1 VCVSF
6 LDPDARPILLGLR
19 DTEKGG
25 ALSTV
30 VHTLH
35 VVSAGM
41 WLGGVVFT
49 MAVVSPA
56 LKAMKWS
63 EAERVGVRSVI
74 GRRYAKVGGA
84 NLLLLLAF
92 ALLDGL
98 TAGFGTAFYTEYAL
112 LGVLFSMVVVHGA
125 YFGRKL
131 ANLADGERRA
141 KSPDEAASLASR
153 RHALQRISSKVSW
166 LDLAI
171 SVAVAVLAING

>member
-1 VCVSF
+1 
-6 LDPDARPILLGLR
+6 
-19 DTEKGG
+19 
-25 ALSTV
+25 
-30 VHTLH
+30 
-35 VVSAGM
+35 M

-49 MAVVSPA
+49 IAVVSPA

-98 TAGFGTAFYTEYAL
+98 TAGFGTAFYAEYAL

-125 YFGRKL
+125 HFGRKL

>member
-1 VCVSF
+1 
-6 LDPDARPILLGLR
+6 
-19 DTEKGG
+19 
-25 ALSTV
+25 
-30 VHTLH
+30 
-35 VVSAGM
+35 
-41 WLGGVVFT
+41 
-49 MAVVSPA
+49 
-56 LKAMKWS
+56 MKWS

-74 GRRYAKVGGA
+74 GRRYAKVGSA

-98 TAGFGTAFYTEYAL
+98 TAGFGTAFYAEYAL
-112 LGVLFSMVVVHGA
+112 LGALFSMVVVHGA
-125 YFGRKL
+125 HFGRKL

-153 RHALQRISSKVSW
+153 RHVLQRISSKVSW

>member
-1 VCVSF
+1 
-6 LDPDARPILLGLR
+6 
-19 DTEKGG
+19 
-25 ALSTV
+25 
-30 VHTLH
+30 
-35 VVSAGM
+35 M

-98 TAGFGTAFYTEYAL
+98 TAGFGTAFYAEYAL
-112 LGVLFSMVVVHGA
+112 LGALFSMVVVHGA
-125 YFGRKL
+125 NFGRKL

>member
-1 VCVSF
+1 
-6 LDPDARPILLGLR
+6 
-19 DTEKGG
+19 
-25 ALSTV
+25 
-30 VHTLH
+30 
-35 VVSAGM
+35 M

-98 TAGFGTAFYTEYAL
+98 TAGFGTAFYAEYAL
-112 LGVLFSMVVVHGA
+112 LGALFSVVVVHGA
-125 YFGRKL
+125 HFGRKL

-153 RHALQRISSKVSW
+153 RHVLQRISSKVSW

>member
-1 VCVSF
+1 
-6 LDPDARPILLGLR
+6 
-19 DTEKGG
+19 
-25 ALSTV
+25 
-30 VHTLH
+30 
-35 VVSAGM
+35 M

-49 MAVVSPA
+49 MAVVTPA

-98 TAGFGTAFYTEYAL
+98 TAGFGTAFYAEYAL
-112 LGVLFSMVVVHGA
+112 LGALFSMVVVHGA
-125 YFGRKL
+125 HFGRKL

-141 KSPDEAASLASR
+141 KSPDEASSLASR

>member
-1 VCVSF
+1 
-6 LDPDARPILLGLR
+6 
-19 DTEKGG
+19 
-25 ALSTV
+25 LSTV

-41 WLGGVVFT
+41 WLGGMVFT

-125 YFGRKL
+125 HFGRKL

>member
-1 VCVSF
+1 MN
-6 LDPDARPILLGLR
+6 
-19 DTEKGG
+19 
-25 ALSTV
+25 TV
-30 VHTLH
+30 IHTLH

-49 MAVVSPA
+49 IAVVSPA
-56 LKAMKWS
+56 LKAIKLS

-84 NLLLLLAF
+84 NLLLLLVL

-98 TAGFGTAFYTEYAL
+98 TAGFGAAFYAEYAL
-112 LGVLFSMVVVHGA
+112 LGALFSLVVVHGT

-131 ANLADGERRA
+131 ATLAEAERRA
-141 KSPDEAASLASR
+141 QSPNEAASLADR
-153 RHALQRISSKVSW
+153 RRALQRVSSKVSW

-171 SVAVAVLAING
+171 SVGVAVLAING

>member
-1 VCVSF
+1 MRG
-6 LDPDARPILLGLR
+6 PTLLELR
-19 DTEKGG
+19 GTEKGG

-98 TAGFGTAFYTEYAL
+98 TAGFGTAFYAEYAL
-112 LGVLFSMVVVHGA
+112 LGALFSVVVVHGA
-125 YFGRKL
+125 HFGRKL

-141 KSPDEAASLASR
+141 KSPDEAASLARR

-171 SVAVAVLAING
+171 SLAVAVLAING

>member
-1 VCVSF
+1 
-6 LDPDARPILLGLR
+6 
-19 DTEKGG
+19 
-25 ALSTV
+25 
-30 VHTLH
+30 
-35 VVSAGM
+35 M
-41 WLGGVVFT
+41 WLGGVLFT

-98 TAGFGTAFYTEYAL
+98 TAGFGTAFYAEYAL
-112 LGVLFSMVVVHGA
+112 LGALFSMVVVHGA
-125 YFGRKL
+125 HFGRKL

-153 RHALQRISSKVSW
+153 RHVLQRISSKVSW

>member
-1 VCVSF
+1 
-6 LDPDARPILLGLR
+6 
-19 DTEKGG
+19 
-25 ALSTV
+25 
-30 VHTLH
+30 
-35 VVSAGM
+35 M

-49 MAVVSPA
+49 MAVVTPA

-98 TAGFGTAFYTEYAL
+98 TAGFGTAFYAEYAL
-112 LGVLFSMVVVHGA
+112 LGALFSMVVVHGA
-125 YFGRKL
+125 HFGRKL

-141 KSPDEAASLASR
+141 KSPDEASSLASR
-153 RHALQRISSKVSW
+153 RHALLRISSKVSW

>member
-1 VCVSF
+1 
-6 LDPDARPILLGLR
+6 
-19 DTEKGG
+19 
-25 ALSTV
+25 
-30 VHTLH
+30 
-35 VVSAGM
+35 M

-74 GRRYAKVGGA
+74 GRRDAKVGGA

-98 TAGFGTAFYTEYAL
+98 TAGFGTAFYAEYAL
-112 LGVLFSMVVVHGA
+112 LGALFSMVVVHGA
-125 YFGRKL
+125 HFGRKL

-153 RHALQRISSKVSW
+153 RHVLQRISSKVSW

>member
-1 VCVSF
+1 
-6 LDPDARPILLGLR
+6 
-19 DTEKGG
+19 
-25 ALSTV
+25 LSTV

-84 NLLLLLAF
+84 NLLLPF

-98 TAGFGTAFYTEYAL
+98 TAGFGTAFYAEYAL
-112 LGVLFSMVVVHGA
+112 LGALFSMVVVHGA
-125 YFGRKL
+125 HFGRKL

-153 RHALQRISSKVSW
+153 RHVLQRISSKVSW

>member
-1 VCVSF
+1 
-6 LDPDARPILLGLR
+6 
-19 DTEKGG
+19 
-25 ALSTV
+25 LSTV
-30 VHTLH
+30 IHILH
-35 VVSAGM
+35 VVSAGT

-63 EAERVGVRSVI
+63 DAERVSVRSVI

-98 TAGFGTAFYTEYAL
+98 TAGFGAAYYAEYAL
-112 LGVLFSMVVVHGA
+112 LAALFSLVVVHGA
-125 YFGRKL
+125 HFGRKL
-131 ANLADGERRA
+131 ANLADAERRA
-141 KSPDEAASLASR
+141 QSPDEAASLADR
-153 RHALQRISSKVSW
+153 RRALQRISSKASW

>member
-1 VCVSF
+1 
-6 LDPDARPILLGLR
+6 
-19 DTEKGG
+19 
-25 ALSTV
+25 LSTII
-30 VHTLH
+30 HTLH

-63 EAERVGVRSVI
+63 EPERVGVRSVI

-84 NLLLLLAF
+84 NLLLLLAL

-98 TAGFGTAFYTEYAL
+98 TAGFDAAFYAEYAL
-112 LGVLFSMVVVHGA
+112 LAALFGLVVIHGA
-125 YFGRKL
+125 HFGRKL
-131 ANLADGERRA
+131 ANLAEAEQRA
-141 KSPDEAASLASR
+141 QCPDEAASFADR
-153 RHALQRISSKVSW
+153 RHALQSVSSKVSW
-166 LDLAI
+166 LDLAT

>member
-1 VCVSF
+1 
-6 LDPDARPILLGLR
+6 
-19 DTEKGG
+19 
-25 ALSTV
+25 
-30 VHTLH
+30 
-35 VVSAGM
+35 M

-49 MAVVSPA
+49 MAVVTPA

-98 TAGFGTAFYTEYAL
+98 TAGFGTAFYAEYAL
-112 LGVLFSMVVVHGA
+112 LGALFSMVVVHGA
-125 YFGRKL
+125 HFGRKL

>member
-1 VCVSF
+1 V
-6 LDPDARPILLGLR
+6 I
-19 DTEKGG
+19 
-25 ALSTV
+25 
-30 VHTLH
+30 HILH
-35 VVSAGM
+35 VVSAGT

-63 EAERVGVRSVI
+63 DAERVSVRSVI

-98 TAGFGTAFYTEYAL
+98 TAGFGAAYYAEYAL
-112 LGVLFSMVVVHGA
+112 LAALFSLVVVHGA
-125 YFGRKL
+125 HFGRKL
-131 ANLADGERRA
+131 ANLADAERRA
-141 KSPDEAASLASR
+141 QSPDEAASLADR
-153 RHALQRISSKVSW
+153 RRALQRISSKASW

>member
-1 VCVSF
+1 V
-6 LDPDARPILLGLR
+6 I
-19 DTEKGG
+19 
-25 ALSTV
+25 
-30 VHTLH
+30 HILH
-35 VVSAGM
+35 VVSAGT

-49 MAVVSPA
+49 MAIVSPA

-63 EAERVGVRSVI
+63 DAERVSVRSVI

-98 TAGFGTAFYTEYAL
+98 TAGFGAAYYAEYAL
-112 LGVLFSMVVVHGA
+112 LAALFSLVVVHGA
-125 YFGRKL
+125 HFGRKL
-131 ANLADGERRA
+131 ANLADAERRA
-141 KSPDEAASLASR
+141 QSPDEAASLADR
-153 RHALQRISSKVSW
+153 RRALQRISSKASW

>member
-1 VCVSF
+1 
-6 LDPDARPILLGLR
+6 
-19 DTEKGG
+19 
-25 ALSTV
+25 
-30 VHTLH
+30 
-35 VVSAGM
+35 M

-98 TAGFGTAFYTEYAL
+98 TAGFGTAFYAEYAL
-112 LGVLFSMVVVHGA
+112 LGALFSMVVVHGA
-125 YFGRKL
+125 HFGRKL

-153 RHALQRISSKVSW
+153 RHVLQRISSKVSW

>member
-1 VCVSF
+1 
-6 LDPDARPILLGLR
+6 
-19 DTEKGG
+19 
-25 ALSTV
+25 
-30 VHTLH
+30 
-35 VVSAGM
+35 M

-98 TAGFGTAFYTEYAL
+98 TAGFGTAFYAEYAL
-112 LGVLFSMVVVHGA
+112 LGALFSMVVVHGA
-125 YFGRKL
+125 HFGRKL

>member
-1 VCVSF
+1 
-6 LDPDARPILLGLR
+6 
-19 DTEKGG
+19 
-25 ALSTV
+25 
-30 VHTLH
+30 
-35 VVSAGM
+35 M

-98 TAGFGTAFYTEYAL
+98 TAGFGTAFYAEYAL
-112 LGVLFSMVVVHGA
+112 LGALFSMVVVHGA
-125 YFGRKL
+125 HFGRKL

-141 KSPDEAASLASR
+141 RSPDEAASLASR
-153 RHALQRISSKVSW
+153 RHVLQRISSKVSW

>member
-1 VCVSF
+1 M
-6 LDPDARPILLGLR
+6 
-19 DTEKGG
+19 
-25 ALSTV
+25 STV

-49 MAVVSPA
+49 MAVISPA

-98 TAGFGTAFYTEYAL
+98 TAGFGTAFYAEYAL
-112 LGVLFSMVVVHGA
+112 LGALFSIVVVHGA
-125 YFGRKL
+125 HFGRKL

>member
-1 VCVSF
+1 
-6 LDPDARPILLGLR
+6 
-19 DTEKGG
+19 
-25 ALSTV
+25 
-30 VHTLH
+30 
-35 VVSAGM
+35 M

-49 MAVVSPA
+49 MAVVTPA

-98 TAGFGTAFYTEYAL
+98 TAGFGTAFYAEYAL
-112 LGVLFSMVVVHGA
+112 LGALFSMVVVHGA
-125 YFGRKL
+125 HFGRKL
-131 ANLADGERRA
+131 ANLADDERRA
-141 KSPDEAASLASR
+141 RSPDEASSLASR

-171 SVAVAVLAING
+171 SVAVTVLAING

>member
-1 VCVSF
+1 M
-6 LDPDARPILLGLR
+6 
-19 DTEKGG
+19 T
-25 ALSTV
+25 
-30 VHTLH
+30 
-35 VVSAGM
+35 
-41 WLGGVVFT
+41 
-49 MAVVSPA
+49 
-56 LKAMKWS
+56 WS

-98 TAGFGTAFYTEYAL
+98 TAGFGTAFYAEYAL
-112 LGVLFSMVVVHGA
+112 LGALFSMVVVHGA
-125 YFGRKL
+125 HFGRKL
-131 ANLADGERRA
+131 ANLANGERRA
-141 KSPDEAASLASR
+141 KSPDEASSLASR

>member
-1 VCVSF
+1 M
-6 LDPDARPILLGLR
+6 
-19 DTEKGG
+19 
-25 ALSTV
+25 STV

>member
-1 VCVSF
+1 M
-6 LDPDARPILLGLR
+6 
-19 DTEKGG
+19 
-25 ALSTV
+25 STV
-30 VHTLH
+30 IHTLH

-49 MAVVSPA
+49 IAVVSPA
-56 LKAMKWS
+56 LKAIKLS

-84 NLLLLLAF
+84 TLLLLLVL

-98 TAGFGTAFYTEYAL
+98 TAEFGAAFYAEYAL
-112 LGVLFSMVVVHGA
+112 LGVLFTLVVVHGA

-131 ANLADGERRA
+131 ANLAEAERRA
-141 KSPDEAASLASR
+141 QSPNEAASLADR
-153 RHALQRISSKVSW
+153 RRALQRVSSKVSW

-171 SVAVAVLAING
+171 SVGVAVLAING